1 MNLIVTRTRTQ
12 LILLLVS
19 RLTLRANGKLKGYN
33 SPAQSRHGILNLNQ
47 HFLGQVWV
55 VVDEEEDSE
64 ASSDEAIW
72 DFENLSSK
80 GQYSF

>member
-1 MNLIVTRTRTQ
+1 MNLNVTRTRTQ

-19 RLTLRANGKLKGYN
+19 RLTFRAHGDLKGYN
-33 SPAQSRHGILNLNQ
+33 SPDQSRHSILILNQ
-47 HFLGQVWV
+47 YFLGEVWV